1 MIPVEFMEKET
12 PIEIKFLTKLW
23 EKRELK
29 RKLKELADNPHP
41 DPMVHSLQVSDI
53 LRKIKEV

>member
-1 MIPVEFMEKET
+1 MEKET
-12 PIEIKFLTKLW
+12 PIEIKFLAKFW

-41 DPMVHSLQVSDI
+41 DSMFHSLQISDI
-53 LRKIKEV
+53 LRNIKEL